1 MQGNKDKIMVLNF
14 IELPGYPELKEN
26 RYMQES
32 GEQKQNTES
41 FQKNSDGSST
51 WAPQQQNL
59 YKASQQWHVKA
70 VSGRDEYDLNIS
82 VNL

>member
-1 MQGNKDKIMVLNF
+1 MQGNKDKIMVVNF
-14 IELPGYPELKEN
+14 IELPGYPALKES

-41 FQKNSDGSST
+41 FQKNRAGSST

-70 VSGRDEYDLNIS
+70 VGGRDEYDLNIY